1 MHRLAMPLAVL
12 SFGSA
17 VLFAQAQ
24 TPPKPAAPTPL
35 HSRPP
40 VAYQH
45 YSKAELDKLMFRPD
59 PTHSYV
65 VTDHED
71 YDVEYVERGLM
82 ENYIENHVHWLDIVT
97 VLDGEGTLAIGGKAV
112 NPNMTNP
119 AEPRGTTMTGAKIV
133 ALHPGDYVVV
143 PAGVWHIFSGTKT
156 RNLRYVIFKQR
167 D

>member
-1 MHRLAMPLAVL
+1 MTAFTVAAL
-12 SFGSA
+12 GSA
-17 VLFAQAQ
+17 ALFAQAQ
-24 TPPKPAAPTPL
+24 TPPKPAAPAPL

-45 YSKAELDKLMFRPD
+45 YSRAELDKLMFRPG

-112 NPNMTNP
+112 SPNMTNP

-133 ALHPGDYVVV
+133 PLHPGDYVVV
-143 PAGVWHIFSGTKT
+143 PAGVWHIFSGTRT